1 MTRPINRKW
10 ACAALLALTCTPLSL
25 ADETKITRA
34 REILDLFLSGEY
46 AKFCATGDENVRSK
60 FSPAQARQTMAGI
73 EFQIGKFKRVESA
86 KHSTPG
92 GLDSIAFACTFEK
105 GTCTLQVVLD
115 AKDRMSGFWLP
126 SIKPSAKYAPPDY
139 VDKAAFR
146 EEKITVDAGSFPLP
160 GTISIPNGDGPHPGV
175 LLVHGSG
182 AHDQDESIIGN
193 KPFRDLAWGL
203 ASRGVAVL
211 RYEKRTHKYHPAD
224 MKPEEITFEWETIDD
239 AVAAAALLREHSAI
253 DKKRVFIAGHS
264 LGAMAAP
271 FIAKR
276 EPKLAGII
284 LLAGA
289 ARSLL
294 DLIVEQTAYIAAS
307 DGNLTDEERKQIDLI
322 QQAVADIKVGNM
334 KEGGNAAGLPGP
346 YLARMDKLDPVGAA
360 RKLSI
365 PMLIMQGAR
374 DYQVTTTDFELWQR
388 GLKDRK
394 NVTFKLYDDL
404 NHLFM
409 TGSGK
414 STPAEY
420 QQVGHVDAQV
430 VRDIAEWIAATAK
443 ND

>member
-1 MTRPINRKW
+1 
-10 ACAALLALTCTPLSL
+10 TCTC
-25 ADETKITRA
+25 D
-34 REILDLFLSGEY
+34 
-46 AKFCATGDENVRSK
+46 
-60 FSPAQARQTMAGI
+60 
-73 EFQIGKFKRVESA
+73 
-86 KHSTPG
+86 
-92 GLDSIAFACTFEK
+92 K
-105 GTCTLQVVLD
+105 GSCTLGVVLD
-115 AKDRMSGFWLP
+115 RQGRMSGFWLP
-126 SIKPSAKYAPPDY
+126 SIRPNAKYTPPDY
-139 VDKAAFR
+139 VDRKAFR
-146 EEKITVDAGSFPLP
+146 EEKVTVDAGSFPLP

-175 LLVHGSG
+175 VLVHGSG

-239 AVAAAALLREHSAI
+239 AVAAAALLREHAAI
-253 DKKRVFIAGHS
+253 DRNRVFVAGHS
-264 LGAMAAP
+264 LGAMASP
-271 FIAKR
+271 FIAKK
-276 EPKLAGII
+276 EPKLAGLI

-307 DGNLTDEERKQIDLI
+307 DGNLSDEERKQIDLI
-322 QQAVADIKVGNM
+322 QQAVADIKAGNV

-430 VRDIAEWIAATAK
+430 VRDIAEWIAATAQ
-443 ND
+443 DD